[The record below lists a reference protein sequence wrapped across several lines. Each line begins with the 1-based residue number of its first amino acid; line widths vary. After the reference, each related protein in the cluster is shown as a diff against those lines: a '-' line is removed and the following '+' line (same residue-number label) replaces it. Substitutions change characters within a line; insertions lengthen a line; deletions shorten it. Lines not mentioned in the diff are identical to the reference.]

1 MNHNKAYKKIV
12 ITGGSCAGKS
22 QTIKQ
27 VRNYFSDHGYNVY
40 ILNEIP
46 TYLMLRG
53 ITSENIGKMNFMKLA
68 IGTQIEVQKNFEQA
82 INLSKKD
89 KNILILDT
97 SSIDSLKFI
106 EFNEFEQLA
115 KIFKT
120 SFKQILESY
129 DAVIH
134 LEAVAKKFPNLYSNE
149 TNKLRN
155 KNPEISKER
164 DERLLKGYEGHP
176 NRIVVE
182 CFEVFEDKIR
192 KVIDEIQ
199 KIL

>member
-1 MNHNKAYKKIV
+1 MNLKSYKKIV

-22 QTIKQ
+22 QTVKE
-27 VRNYFSDHGYNVY
+27 VRNYFSKQGYNVY

-46 TYLMLRG
+46 TYLMQKG
-53 ITSENIGKMNFMKLA
+53 ITSETIQKMEFMKLA
-68 IGTQIEVQKNFEQA
+68 IGTQIELEKNFEQA
-82 INLSKKD
+82 ISLSKND

-97 SSIDSLKFI
+97 SPIDSLKFI
-106 EFNEFEQLA
+106 NLDEFEQFA

-120 SFKQILESY
+120 SFRQILASY
-129 DAVIH
+129 DVVIH

-155 KNPEISKER
+155 KNSEISVER
-164 DERLLKGYEGHP
+164 DERLLKAYEKHS
-176 NRIVVE
+176 NRAVVE
-182 CFEVFEDKIR
+182 CFELFEDKIR

-199 KIL
+199 KNL

>member
-1 MNHNKAYKKIV
+1 MNLKSYKKIV

-27 VRNYFSDHGYNVY
+27 VRNYFSNQGYNVY

-46 TYLMLRG
+46 TYLMQKG
-53 ITSENIGKMNFMKLA
+53 ITSETIQKMEFMKLA
-68 IGTQIEVQKNFEQA
+68 IGTQIELEKNFEQA
-82 INLSKKD
+82 IRLSKNE

-97 SSIDSLKFI
+97 SPIDSLKFI
-106 EFNEFEQLA
+106 NLDEFEQFA

-120 SFKQILESY
+120 SFRQILVSY

-155 KNPEISKER
+155 KNLEISVER
-164 DERLLKGYEGHP
+164 DERLLKAYEEHP
-176 NRIVVE
+176 NRVVIE

-199 KIL
+199 KNL

>member
-1 MNHNKAYKKIV
+1 MNLKSYKKIV

-27 VRNYFSDHGYNVY
+27 VRNYFSNQGYNVY

-46 TYLMLRG
+46 TYLMQKG
-53 ITSENIGKMNFMKLA
+53 ITSETIQKMEFMKLA
-68 IGTQIEVQKNFEQA
+68 IGTQIELEKNFEQA
-82 INLSKKD
+82 ISLSKND

-97 SSIDSLKFI
+97 SPIDSLKFI
-106 EFNEFEQLA
+106 NFDEFEQFA

-120 SFKQILESY
+120 SFRQILASY
-129 DAVIH
+129 DVIIH

-155 KNPEISKER
+155 KNSEISVER
-164 DERLLKGYEGHP
+164 DERLLKAYEKHP
-176 NRIVVE
+176 NRAVVE

-199 KIL
+199 KNL

>member
-1 MNHNKAYKKIV
+1 MNLKSYKKIV

-22 QTIKQ
+22 QTVKQ
-27 VRNYFSDHGYNVY
+27 VRNYFSNQGYNVY

-46 TYLMLRG
+46 TYLMQKG
-53 ITSENIGKMNFMKLA
+53 ITSETIQKMEFMKLA
-68 IGTQIEVQKNFEQA
+68 IGTQIELEKNFEQA
-82 INLSKKD
+82 ISLSKNE

-97 SSIDSLKFI
+97 SPIDSLKFI
-106 EFNEFEQLA
+106 NLDEFEQFA

-120 SFKQILESY
+120 SFRQILASY
-129 DAVIH
+129 DVVIH

-155 KNPEISKER
+155 KNSEISVER
-164 DERLLKGYEGHP
+164 DERLLKAYEEHP
-176 NRIVVE
+176 NRVVIE

-199 KIL
+199 KNL

>member
-1 MNHNKAYKKIV
+1 MNLKSYKKIV

-27 VRNYFSDHGYNVY
+27 VRNYFSNQGYNVY

-46 TYLMLRG
+46 TYLMQKG
-53 ITSENIGKMNFMKLA
+53 ITSETIQKMEFMKLA
-68 IGTQIEVQKNFEQA
+68 IGTQIELEKIFEQA
-82 INLSKKD
+82 IRLSKNE

-97 SSIDSLKFI
+97 SPIDSLKFI
-106 EFNEFEQLA
+106 NLDEFEQFA

-120 SFKQILESY
+120 SFRQILASY
-129 DAVIH
+129 DVVIH

-155 KNPEISKER
+155 KNSEISVER
-164 DERLLKGYEGHP
+164 DERLLKAYEKHP
-176 NRIVVE
+176 NRAVVE

-199 KIL
+199 KNL